1 MGVDSGVGIG
11 VGSGVGV
18 GAGVAV
24 GGGRTR
30 SSVLIP
36 PSLAAIHIHA
46 PTINPRE
53 KIPTNETALS
63 KPLPRNREGFA
74 YRGV

>member
-1 MGVDSGVGIG
+1 MGVGSGVGIG
-11 VGSGVGV
+11 VGSGIGV

-24 GGGRTR
+24 GEGRTR
-30 SSVLIP
+30 SSALIP
-36 PSLAAIHIHA
+36 PSRVAIHIHA

-63 KPLPRNREGFA
+63 KPLPRNLEGFA